1 MTIKNTRS
9 NFTVFLSG
17 ICLIVLA
24 ALLLFKTFSV
34 ELVILRLIGV
44 VCGLVGFLNIIA
56 FGQNKRWYFR
66 PGWLLQHSFFLIFFA
81 VMILI
86 APYVG
91 IKIDLV
97 IFSFLAFFTAATQLA
112 ASIQLHALEIRR
124 WWWIACFGFI
134 NILFGVYFLVNPFAE
149 YVDFSF
155 STSVYLLV
163 TGLIYFTEPIV
174 YIKNKKKVGNTN

>member
-66 PGWLLQHSFFLIFFA
+66 PGWLLQ
-81 VMILI
+81 
-86 APYVG
+86 
-91 IKIDLV
+91 
-97 IFSFLAFFTAATQLA
+97 
-112 ASIQLHALEIRR
+112 
-124 WWWIACFGFI
+124 
-134 NILFGVYFLVNPFAE
+134 
-149 YVDFSF
+149 
-155 STSVYLLV
+155 
-163 TGLIYFTEPIV
+163 
-174 YIKNKKKVGNTN
+174 